1 MATNSSLFV
10 FKGDRKWVSDALN
23 DAIQLANDIF
33 WTSRSKIIMLNYNVE
48 SSTIDSI
55 VSEFSG
61 PLKKSSELRNMT
73 PAPSNLG
80 IPQIQVNVDDLPDEN
95 GCKVFARFRPSSP
108 ENLILSSSVANACK
122 NACVKK
128 KEERKSDYN
137 RVVLFTAIV
146 S

>member
-1 MATNSSLFV
+1 MATNASLFV

-55 VSEFSG
+55 DSEFSG
-61 PLKKSSELRNMT
+61 PLKKSSERRNTPNLRNL
-73 PAPSNLG
+73 S
-80 IPQIQVNVDDLPDEN
+80 QIQVNVDDLPDEN

-128 KEERKSDYN
+128 KVERKSGYN